1 MIWPS
6 NGGGFPGFILPL
18 VFRGIGLVAHGLGA
32 FMGTG
37 YADRLALKEYKRLKA
52 QR

>member
-1 MIWPS
+1 
-6 NGGGFPGFILPL
+6 